1 MTRNTEHRY
10 RVAIA
15 WTGDLGSGTSGYAAY
30 GRDHEVRIDGKPAIA
45 ASSDPQFRGD
55 AARHN
60 PEELF
65 VAALSSCHMLWYLHL
80 CADAGIVVT
89 RYEDAAEGTMV
100 IAAHGGGQFRE
111 IVLRPRVAVASGDAG
126 QAGALHERAHAL
138 CFIANSVSCAVRIE
152 PVIEQA

>member
-1 MTRNTEHRY
+1 MGHTREHRY
-10 RVAIA
+10 RVDIA
-15 WTGDLGSGTSGYAAY
+15 WTGDRGSGTSGYEAY
-30 GRDHEVRIDGKPAIA
+30 GRDHEVRIDGKPVIA

-55 AARHN
+55 ATRHN

-111 IVLRPRVAVASGDAG
+111 VVLRPRVAITSGDAA
-126 QAGALHERAHAL
+126 QARALHERAHAL

-152 PVIEQA
+152 AEIAT